1 MGAESSVHESSD
13 RKVRELKIKKCSL
26 PSLVAALCALPLV
39 CGAQGAEDIDAS
51 TETSYDGLVQV
62 KRTGYRNVWVKP
74 GVDISVYSK
83 IVPGP
88 TQFHYREVRETL
100 RTTTARRSSSATEF
114 TIQED
119 SRVRLEE
126 TMAEIFL
133 EEMSESEYFT
143 LVDEPGRDVL
153 RVWGGLYDIVSNVPP
168 DNVGR
173 STIYL
178 TRVGQATL
186 VLQIEDSMTG
196 EILARVVDR
205 RAAESAFAQRSSTV
219 TSRAEVRRLARTWA
233 RLLRNGLDKWH
244 ESAAGGN

>member
-1 MGAESSVHESSD
+1 M
-13 RKVRELKIKKCSL
+13 KIKKSSL
-26 PSLVAALCALPLV
+26 ASLVAALYALPLV

-62 KRTGYRNVWVKP
+62 KRTGYRNVWIKP
-74 GVDISVYSK
+74 DVDISVYSK
-83 IVPGP
+83 IMLGP
-88 TQFHYREVRETL
+88 ALFHYREVRETP

-114 TIQED
+114 TIQEN

-153 RVWGGLYDIVSNVPP
+153 FIWGGLHDIVSNVPP
-168 DNVGR
+168 EPIGR
-173 STIYL
+173 SAIYL

-186 VLQIEDSMTG
+186 ILHIEDSMSR
-196 EILARVVDR
+196 EVLARVVDR

>member
-1 MGAESSVHESSD
+1 MNN
-13 RKVRELKIKKCSL
+13 RRCTFL
-26 PSLVAALCALPLV
+26 ALTLFLPLV
-39 CGAQGAEDIDAS
+39 CGAQSAEDIDAS
-51 TETSYDGLVQV
+51 TDTTYDGLVQV
-62 KRTGYRNVWVKP
+62 KRTGYRNVWIKP
-74 GVDISVYSK
+74 DVDISVYSK

-88 TQFHYREVRETL
+88 AQFHYREVRETSSL
-100 RTTTARRSSSATEF
+100 AARRSTTNQF

-119 SRVRLEE
+119 SRARLEE

-153 RVWGGLYDIVSNVPP
+153 RVWGGLHDIVSNVPP
-168 DNVGR
+168 DPIGR

-178 TRVGQATL
+178 TQVGQATL
-186 VLQIEDSMTG
+186 VLQIEDSTTG

-205 RAAESAFAQRSSTV
+205 RAAESTFAQISSTV
-219 TSRAEVRRLARTWA
+219 TNRTEVRRLARTWA

-244 ESAAGGN
+244 DAAAAEN